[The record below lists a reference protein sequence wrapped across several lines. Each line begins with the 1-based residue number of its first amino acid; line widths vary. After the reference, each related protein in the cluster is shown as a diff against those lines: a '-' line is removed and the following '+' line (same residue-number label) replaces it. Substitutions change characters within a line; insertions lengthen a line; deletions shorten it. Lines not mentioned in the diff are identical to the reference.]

1 MKVVSLPQR
10 RRAREERLIDLLARA
25 NHVLA
30 EGFHAQVRARGLSV
44 TEWRVL
50 AALAE
55 RDGVPMMDLGQKVL
69 FKQPT
74 LTKVIDRMERT
85 FLVSRRTAREDRRR
99 ALVDLTELGRQLAT
113 PLLAS
118 AREHEAWVA
127 RALGR
132 AEYQKCRAVAA
143 EIVDRFDEP
152 NWRRN
157 ASHWAVSQTVA
168 IK

>member
-74 LTKVIDRMERT
+74 LTKVIDRMERAS
-85 FLVSRRTAREDRRR
+85 LVQRRTAPEDRRR
-99 ALVDLTELGRQLAT
+99 TLVDLTEDGRRLVT

-118 AREHEAWVA
+118 ARDHEAWVA
-127 RALGR
+127 RALGS
-132 AEYQKCRAVAA
+132 AEIQKCRAMLV
-143 EIVDRFDEP
+143 EIVDRLGSPRWSDDES
-152 NWRRN
+152 R
-157 ASHWAVSQTVA
+157 
-168 IK
+168 

>member
-1 MKVVSLPQR
+1 MKVVSLPQQ
-10 RRAREERLIDLLARA
+10 RRAHEERFIDLLARA

-55 RDGVPMMDLGQKVL
+55 RDGVPMMDLGEQVL

-74 LTKVIDRMERT
+74 LTKVIDRMERAS
-85 FLVSRRTAREDRRR
+85 LVQRRTPPEDRRR
-99 ALVDLTELGRQLAT
+99 TLVDLTEDGRRLAT

-118 AREHEAWVA
+118 ARDHEAWVA
-127 RALGR
+127 RALGS
-132 AEYQKCRAVAA
+132 AGFQKCRAMLV
-143 EIVDRFDEP
+143 EIVDRLGSPRWNDDEP
-152 NWRRN
+152 R
-157 ASHWAVSQTVA
+157 
-168 IK
+168 

>member
-1 MKVVSLPQR
+1 MRVAPQQEPQ
-10 RRAREERLIDLLARA
+10 AREEGLADLLARA
-25 NHVLA
+25 SHLLA
-30 EGFHAQVRARGLSV
+30 ESFHAQVKSHGLSV
-44 TEWRVL
+44 SEWRVL

-55 RDGVPMMDLGQKVL
+55 RDGVPMTQLGRRL
-69 FKQPT
+69 LLKQPT

-113 PLLAS
+113 PLLAC

>member
-1 MKVVSLPQR
+1 MRVAPQQEPQ
-10 RRAREERLIDLLARA
+10 AREEGLADLLARA
-25 NHVLA
+25 SHLLA
-30 EGFHAQVRARGLSV
+30 ESFHAQVKSHGLAVS
-44 TEWRVL
+44 EWRVL

-55 RDGVPMMDLGQKVL
+55 RDGLPMTQLGRQL
-69 FKQPT
+69 LLKQPT

-85 FLVSRRTAREDRRR
+85 FLVSRRTVREDRRR
-99 ALVDLTELGRQLAT
+99 ALVDLTEFGRQLAT

-132 AEYQKCRAVAA
+132 AEYQKCRAMVA

>member
-10 RRAREERLIDLLARA
+10 RRAREARLIDLLARA

-30 EGFHAQVRARGLSV
+30 EGFHAQVRARCLSV

-74 LTKVIDRMERT
+74 LTKVIDRMERAS
-85 FLVSRRTAREDRRR
+85 LVQRRTAPEDRRR
-99 ALVDLTELGRQLAT
+99 TLVDLTEDGRRLAT

-118 AREHEAWVA
+118 ARDHEAWVA
-127 RALGR
+127 RALGSTGI
-132 AEYQKCRAVAA
+132 QKCRAMLV
-143 EIVDRFDEP
+143 EIVDRLGSPRWSDDES
-152 NWRRN
+152 R
-157 ASHWAVSQTVA
+157 
-168 IK
+168 